1 MRSWRWQCGKF
12 KAQAEAERIAN
23 SSNGETAGR
32 DWRYQ
37 IVGHMLRNRGG
48 KRSAEIE
55 EKMCK

>member
-1 MRSWRWQCGKF
+1 MAVRKVKGQV
-12 KAQAEAERIAN
+12 EAERIAN

-37 IVGHMLRNRGG
+37 IVGHMLRNRGEMRG
-48 KRSAEIE
+48 AEIE